1 MVLRHEWVQCLV
13 LFGSGIDVSWLCD
26 TYLFPKIK
34 AAVQSSFNGKL
45 SEIQEAL
52 TLDEVAF
59 REAPDDKIAIL
70 VRSK

>member
-1 MVLRHEWVQCLV
+1 VIRTC
-13 LFGSGIDVSWLCD
+13 
-26 TYLFPKIK
+26 FPKIK